1 MLIPP
6 IDLISRVRRGEINFE
21 RLVEILRSRGY
32 ITEQRQEEGCGFGSS
47 AMEAAHQDE
56 LEALFSFFFPHE
68 VCDIEIQCAATNA
81 GGEPGDFAYA
91 LFNSKAITR
100 QEVLAVLQAEN
111 EKTYAWL
118 HGKV

>member
-1 MLIPP
+1 M
-6 IDLISRVRRGEINFE
+6 DLISRVRRGEINFE

-32 ITEQRQEEGCGFGSS
+32 ITEQQQEKGCGFGSS
-47 AMEAAHQDE
+47 AMEAARQNE
-56 LEALFSFFFPHE
+56 FEALFSFFFPHE

-81 GGEPGDFAYA
+81 GGGPGEFAYAYA
-91 LFNSKAITR
+91 LFNSNAITR
-100 QEVLAVLQAEN
+100 TEILAVLQAEN